1 VKRYGSKIGV
11 LRRKSRSPKR
21 TLHLPP
27 LPRHPSLPPQLP
39 SPPSPLMSLPPRT
52 PPRMLMSIRFHH
64 HPAHPPSPRSSV
76 RRPSRHHAHLR
87 VLHGN
92 LNLSLR
98 PPPATRSISS
108 ISNTMLPPL
117 VLPPRPAPPRTVSV
131 GALFLYSASSR
142 HKSSRHS
149 RCRLQLSH
157 HLPRIRPLHSN
168 ITIMLLL
175 RSPLL

>member
-1 VKRYGSKIGV
+1 MPAA
-11 LRRKSRSPKR
+11 RRRCHQSRKAGTSDGKLAQVGPE
-21 TLHLPP
+21 LQV
-27 LPRHPSLPPQLP
+27 QLP
-39 SPPSPLMSLPPRT
+39 SLPSPLMSLPPRT
-52 PPRMLMSIRFHH
+52 PHMFMSIRFHH
-64 HPAHPPSPRSSV
+64 HPMHPPSPRSSL

-108 ISNTMLPPL
+108 ISSTMLPPL
-117 VLPPRPAPPRTVSV
+117 IFFQRPGPPRTVSV
-131 GALFLYSASSR
+131 GALFQFSASSP

-149 RCRLQLSH
+149 HCRLQLSH
-157 HLPRIRPLHSN
+157 HISRHNN
-168 ITIMLLL
+168 IIIMLPL